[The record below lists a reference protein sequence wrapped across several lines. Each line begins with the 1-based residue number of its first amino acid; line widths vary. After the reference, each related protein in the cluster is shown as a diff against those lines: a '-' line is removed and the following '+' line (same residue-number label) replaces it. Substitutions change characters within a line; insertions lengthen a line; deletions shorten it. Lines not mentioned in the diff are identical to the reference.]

1 MTRQEGI
8 LNYEPLFNEY
18 KLSYSKRFQ
27 CLKFIEDIA
36 KAAGQLMAVQRAVK
50 RTITGDMDLP
60 EEFADEFVGLI
71 LDRSAE
77 EFGERLDDAERRLDK
92 LMKQGMSVEEAIIT
106 DLMNRIK

>member
-1 MTRQEGI
+1 MTREEEI

-18 KLSYSKRFQ
+18 NLSYSKRFQ
-27 CLKFIEDIA
+27 CLEFIKEIA
-36 KAAGQLMAVQRAVK
+36 ETAGQLMAVQRAVK

-71 LDRSAE
+71 LDLTAE
-77 EFGERLDDAERRLDK
+77 ELGEKFDDADRRLDK
-92 LMKQGMSVEEAIIT
+92 LMKQGTSVEEAIIT

>member
-1 MTRQEGI
+1 MTRQEEI

-18 KLSYSKRFQ
+18 NLSYSKRFQ
-27 CLKFIEDIA
+27 CLEFIKDIA
-36 KAAGQLMAVQRAVK
+36 ETAGHLMAVQRAVK
-50 RTITGDMDLP
+50 KTITSDMDLP

-71 LDRSAE
+71 LDRTAE
-77 EFGERLDDAERRLDK
+77 ELGEKLDDAERRLDK